1 MNNETLLAQ
10 GPVDIPVGLHNQ
22 TLHELLACCRAWEAD
37 VRILGNVR
45 AEDAANAIAYCL
57 DQFPEAGNMVSNPA
71 RQKLLKVLKAA
82 VELVC
87 APAWAGVSDEDV
99 ELERVLIECG
109 FVTPNTK

>member
-1 MNNETLLAQ
+1 MTTPIAQ
-10 GPVDIPVGLHNQ
+10 GPVDVTVGRHSQ

-57 DQFPEAGNMVSNPA
+57 DHIPEAGNVVIDPA
-71 RQKLLKVLKAA
+71 QQKLLKVLKAA

-87 APAWAGVSDEDV
+87 APAWAGVSNEDV

-109 FVTPNTK
+109 FVTPNAE